1 MLRVLLPFL
10 LLTFSMTTSATL
22 AAASTPDS
30 SRLVYFGT
38 YTKKES
44 KGLYAARFDTATG
57 TFTPATF
64 AAPAGNPTFIA
75 LHPGLPV
82 LYTIGDRKTDAGT
95 TEGQV
100 TAYTINP
107 STGALTAL
115 NSQPTGGLPLCY
127 VHAAPSGRALLV
139 SSYHGGYVASYPLL
153 ADGSLGAQASFIK
166 HTGSG
171 PNPAQ
176 GSPHA
181 HCIDT
186 APGGRFALSCDL
198 GADRIV
204 PYRFDADTA
213 ILTPAAA
220 PYAALPGSG
229 PRHIAFHPGHRFAYA
244 TNELN
249 ATVTAFTFDS
259 STGALAEI
267 ETLDAIP
274 TFTGRRWGAEIAV
287 HPSGKFLY
295 ASFRADHESIA
306 LFSIDQTTGKLT
318 FVAHTHD
325 GIKHPRHFTIDP
337 TGRWLLCANHDT
349 DNVNVFAIDPATGR
363 LTPNGH
369 SLPVPSPV
377 CILFAR

>member
-1 MLRVLLPFL
+1 MLRQFRPLLALIF
-10 LLTFSMTTSATL
+10 MTTL
-22 AAASTPDS
+22 AAAATTDST
-30 SRLVYFGT
+30 RLVYFGT
-38 YTKKES
+38 YTKKDS
-44 KGLYAARFDTATG
+44 KGLYAARFDTTTG
-57 TFTPATF
+57 TFTPAVF

-75 LHPGLPV
+75 LHPNLPV
-82 LYTIGDRKTDAGT
+82 LYAIGDRKTDTGT

-100 TAYTINP
+100 TAYAIAP
-107 STGALTAL
+107 DTGALTAL
-115 NSQPTGGLPLCY
+115 NTQPTGGLPLCY
-127 VHAAPSGRALLV
+127 VHAAPAGQALLV

-181 HCIDT
+181 HCIDIV
-186 APGGRFALSCDL
+186 PGTPFALSADL
-198 GADRIV
+198 GADKIV
-204 PYRFDADTA
+204 PYRLDPATTA
-213 ILTPAAA
+213 LTPNGT
-220 PYAALPGSG
+220 PYTARPGSG
-229 PRHIAFHPGHRFAYA
+229 PRHLAFHPNKRFAYS
-244 TNELN
+244 TNELT
-249 ATVTAFTFDS
+249 ATVTAFALDATAG
-259 STGALAEI
+259 TLAEI
-267 ETLDAIP
+267 QTLDAIP
-274 TFTGRRWGAEIAV
+274 ATFTGRRWGAEIAV
-287 HPSGKFLY
+287 HPNGKFLY

-306 LFSIDQTTGKLT
+306 LFSIDEATGKLT
-318 FVAHTHD
+318 LVAHTHE

-369 SLPVPSPV
+369 TLPVPSPV